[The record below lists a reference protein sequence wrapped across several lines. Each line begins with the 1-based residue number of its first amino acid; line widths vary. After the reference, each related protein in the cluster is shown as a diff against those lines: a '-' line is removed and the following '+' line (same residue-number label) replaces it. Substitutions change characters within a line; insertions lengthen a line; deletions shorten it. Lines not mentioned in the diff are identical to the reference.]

1 MKNLRDYV
9 DSPLGINYW
18 RCLQREAL
26 VDADNLTEKDA
37 QDLFN
42 SVAAS
47 LRWMAAVSETPAA
60 AVRKREKYLK
70 AVASE
75 LKALGFTP
83 GHRSGI

>member
-47 LRWMAAVSETPAA
+47 LRETAA
-60 AVRKREKYLK
+60 ALRKREKYLK